1 MRSEVTEC
9 HKTRN
14 RFSSFFLNIYCDLPN
29 CGWSS
34 VTFIFPSCK
43 NLALRLIFLQ
53 LSTYLQTNIKMAGL
67 LGGGG
72 GNNNGNG
79 GGGLLGG

>member
-1 MRSEVTEC
+1 VPQDEKQVFVILSEHILRSSELWLE
-9 HKTRN
+9 
-14 RFSSFFLNIYCDLPN
+14 
-29 CGWSS
+29 
-34 VTFIFPSCK
+34 TFIFPSCK

>member
-1 MRSEVTEC
+1 
-9 HKTRN
+9 
-14 RFSSFFLNIYCDLPN
+14 
-29 CGWSS
+29 
-34 VTFIFPSCK
+34 
-43 NLALRLIFLQ
+43 LQ
-53 LSTYLQTNIKMAGL
+53 LSTFLQTNIKMAGL